1 MFRAPARSLCSSLVQ
16 CGLLSTLIACGSSDS
31 NPSSSGEGED
41 DTDANPTHSDSGVD
55 PTVDSG
61 SGDATPDDAMADDG
75 VPDDAGGVSG
85 VNIDTSLVFVS
96 RALQKGG
103 SFYWPGD
110 DGPNDMPGVGARSRV
125 RPAIPGNLLLLDP
138 KGRVQTLIDGSEP
151 TGATL
156 DLVDVNAP
164 SVSYDGKTI
173 LFAGLPDG
181 DYDDVDFGSAYGTRS
196 VGAWRLYSIN
206 VDGSDLKQLSF
217 DDDRDA
223 DEFRERLGQAA
234 SEGALQFDDYDP
246 VWLPDGRIC
255 FASTRWPAFAHYSG
269 QRASNLWVMDAD
281 GGNLH
286 RITAERNGADRPTV
300 DPLTGEIVYAR
311 WWRNLRYPTNDM
323 TSDEL
328 SSEELAA
335 IPAYLED
342 LEGVRGFDRFL
353 GITRERYESEVFEG
367 DTMFRNAWQIARIR
381 PDGTGL
387 RMFAGYMR
395 SEDSNHQYGGAFTD
409 DGSYFAN
416 FFPIINMT
424 ESAGF
429 GGIRRYERGA
439 GEYRSVIGVTT
450 ALRMDFIAEDPKG
463 NGVPSYGIFPE
474 RYAAEATVLPGED
487 GRRTGDL
494 VVALTAEAGD
504 LTQDY
509 GLYRVT
515 QDGEIVDTLY
525 DHRGSAELRAQVVA
539 PREVPP
545 ILEDE
550 VVDVASL
557 LPPPAVPFTPQD
569 GDQSAMAVDGR
580 FTFHALNVY
589 ANAPV
594 DVDVVSAM
602 PVGSAKTLRGFADYQ
617 RNNPGSFEQLDWPM
631 LIETTEVSAQGEATL
646 NPPANLPLFEDIRDA
661 EGRVPQT
668 GGHSGQL
675 SRTEG
680 AAFVAGMN
688 FGRPGAEARCV
699 GCHTGHTLI
708 EIPSDED
715 DIAFSN
721 LAPGASVTLSSVA
734 DAMMQEAME
743 LSIVNRKVVKDPDAY
758 YQWRSDPEAEQ
769 DGQWVQ
775 LTFPVPID
783 VREIVLWNQLQ
794 APDAGNATDIRINE
808 ATVVL
813 FADAAAEEEL
823 GRVSS
828 SDVAVSGPSRVDVS
842 SVEQPA
848 GVRVVSVLL
857 DDVEGRMYGR
867 PSSSIGEVEVIA
879 RGH

>member
-1 MFRAPARSLCSSLVQ
+1 
-16 CGLLSTLIACGSSDS
+16 
-31 NPSSSGEGED
+31 
-41 DTDANPTHSDSGVD
+41 
-55 PTVDSG
+55 
-61 SGDATPDDAMADDG
+61 
-75 VPDDAGGVSG
+75 
-85 VNIDTSLVFVS
+85 
-96 RALQKGG
+96 
-103 SFYWPGD
+103 
-110 DGPNDMPGVGARSRV
+110 
-125 RPAIPGNLLLLDP
+125 
-138 KGRVQTLIDGSEP
+138 
-151 TGATL
+151 
-156 DLVDVNAP
+156 
-164 SVSYDGKTI
+164 
-173 LFAGLPDG
+173 
-181 DYDDVDFGSAYGTRS
+181 
-196 VGAWRLYSIN
+196 
-206 VDGSDLKQLSF
+206 
-217 DDDRDA
+217 
-223 DEFRERLGQAA
+223 
-234 SEGALQFDDYDP
+234 
-246 VWLPDGRIC
+246 
-255 FASTRWPAFAHYSG
+255 
-269 QRASNLWVMDAD
+269 
-281 GGNLH
+281 
-286 RITAERNGADRPTV
+286 
-300 DPLTGEIVYAR
+300 
-311 WWRNLRYPTNDM
+311 
-323 TSDEL
+323 
-328 SSEELAA
+328 
-335 IPAYLED
+335 
-342 LEGVRGFDRFL
+342 
-353 GITRERYESEVFEG
+353 
-367 DTMFRNAWQIARIR
+367 
-381 PDGTGL
+381 
-387 RMFAGYMR
+387 
-395 SEDSNHQYGGAFTD
+395 
-409 DGSYFAN
+409 
-416 FFPIINMT
+416 
-424 ESAGF
+424 
-429 GGIRRYERGA
+429 
-439 GEYRSVIGVTT
+439 
-450 ALRMDFIAEDPKG
+450 
-463 NGVPSYGIFPE
+463 
-474 RYAAEATVLPGED
+474 
-487 GRRTGDL
+487 
-494 VVALTAEAGD
+494 
-504 LTQDY
+504 
-509 GLYRVT
+509 
-515 QDGEIVDTLY
+515 
-525 DHRGSAELRAQVVA
+525 
-539 PREVPP
+539 
-545 ILEDE
+545 
-550 VVDVASL
+550 
-557 LPPPAVPFTPQD
+557 
-569 GDQSAMAVDGR
+569 
-580 FTFHALNVY
+580 LNVY